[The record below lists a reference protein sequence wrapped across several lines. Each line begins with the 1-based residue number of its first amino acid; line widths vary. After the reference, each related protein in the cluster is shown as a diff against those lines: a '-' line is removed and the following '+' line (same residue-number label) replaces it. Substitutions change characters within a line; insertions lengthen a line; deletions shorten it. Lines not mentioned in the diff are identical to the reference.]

1 MAGRAPLAMLLPTDP
16 PHHLW
21 QGLQHLAFVMGKVR
35 ENDDRVA
42 REQEQR
48 SNGAAA

>member
-21 QGLQHLAFVMGKVR
+21 QGVQHLAFVIGKVR
-35 ENDDRVA
+35 ENDEAVK
-42 REQEQR
+42 REHEKKH
-48 SNGAAA
+48 GAAA